1 MTTFYAGSLHVLRS
15 TRWAAL
21 LLTLVWP
28 TSGRADDQG
37 DFRAALAAA
46 TAQYRIAMST
56 LEHNGQEQTAAEV
69 RRFREAWQAVIDRAG
84 SNRPAVYA
92 TTEQFFGVLM
102 QIDTRIVG
110 TLLVIDIGNRDAAR
124 DALAPIEEILLR
136 MQDGAAP
143 PG

>member
-1 MTTFYAGSLHVLRS
+1 MTRFYPGSLHVFGSIL
-15 TRWAAL
+15 WAVL
-21 LLTLVWP
+21 LLALAWSAP
-28 TSGRADDQG
+28 SRADEQT

-56 LEHNGQEQTAAEV
+56 LEHSSQEQMAVEV
-69 RRFREAWQAVIDRAG
+69 GRFREAWQAVIDRAG
-84 SNRPAVYA
+84 SNRPVAYA
-92 TTEQFFGVLM
+92 TTEQFFGMLM

-110 TLLVIDIGNRDAAR
+110 TLLVIDIGNREAAR
-124 DALAPIEEILLR
+124 NSLAPIEEILLR

>member
-1 MTTFYAGSLHVLRS
+1 MTTFYAASLHVLRS
-15 TRWAAL
+15 TLWAVL
-21 LLTLVWP
+21 LLALAWSAP
-28 TSGRADDQG
+28 GRADEPA
-37 DFRAALAAA
+37 DFQAALDAA
-46 TAQYRIAMST
+46 TAQYRVAMST
-56 LEHNGQEQTAAEV
+56 LERSGQEQTAAEV

-84 SNRPAVYA
+84 SNRPAAYA
-92 TTEQFFGVLM
+92 TTEQFFSMLM

-110 TLLVIDIGNRDAAR
+110 ALLVIDIGSREAAR